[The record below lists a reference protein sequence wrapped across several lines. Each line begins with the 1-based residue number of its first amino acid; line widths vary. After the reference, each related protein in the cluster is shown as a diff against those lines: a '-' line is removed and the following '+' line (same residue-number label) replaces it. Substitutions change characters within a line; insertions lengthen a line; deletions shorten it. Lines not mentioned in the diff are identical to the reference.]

1 MLSNNTSDT
10 QEAPMTDAE
19 WKKEAARLQGA
30 ATRAKSKV
38 KKVTMLADKIEAR
51 EAQKAAEEALR
62 MHKLN
67 YYELVAI

>member
-1 MLSNNTSDT
+1 MQSGKRKQLDYKA
-10 QEAPMTDAE
+10 QQLA
-19 WKKEAARLQGA
+19 Q
-30 ATRAKSKV
+30 KSKV